1 MYFFHDDYVSIV
13 LVRQPGQSS
22 RILHTLR
29 FSARYFL
36 ALIAMDGMYAGFAGA
51 KACPRKITSLR
62 AL

>member
-1 MYFFHDDYVSIV
+1 MYFFYDDCVSIV
-13 LVRQPGQSS
+13 LKFS
-22 RILHTLR
+22 RTIYTLR

-51 KACPRKITSLR
+51 KACRRKITSLG